1 MFTNIQVIIFIFSI
15 FFTYFIKNEL
25 NDIKFE
31 KKIYFKTEKGI
42 KDYQQIYNFIKKNK
56 ILIVKIIKHG
66 KYYTLIEFQ
75 Y

>member
-1 MFTNIQVIIFIFSI
+1 MFTNIQVIIFIFFI

-31 KKIYFKTEKGI
+31 KKIYFKTEKI
-42 KDYQQIYNFIKKNK
+42 EDYREIFNFIKKNK

-66 KYYTLIEFQ
+66 KHYTLIEFQ

>member
-1 MFTNIQVIIFIFSI
+1 MFTKIQVIIFIFSI

-31 KKIYFKTEKGI
+31 KKIYFKTEKI
-42 KDYQQIYNFIKKNK
+42 EDYREIYNFIKKNK
-56 ILIVKIIKHG
+56 ILIVKITKHG
-66 KYYTLIEFQ
+66 KQYTLTEFQ